1 MKKKIVSSLLCAV
14 MVGTM
19 LTGVTVQ
26 AEESKGDEAEISMFI
41 SQPEYADAIT
51 TLIEEYKNVEPGVT
65 INYETTQNDYPTLL
79 KAKLNSGECPDIFSS
94 TSGKEIETYKEYSL
108 DLTGEALVDAMDPN
122 VAAAMK
128 DANGEG
134 CYGLAIKGNYFGLI
148 YNQDLL
154 DQAGVEKVPETVAE
168 LEDCVAK
175 LTEAEIT
182 PFTSGF
188 GEWWVFKH
196 VFQHYAAA
204 STDDYQKLIA
214 GFEDGSD
221 SLSNYPIIADNFFN
235 FVDLVKDNGDQKP
248 LETDLSGEEAAFAS
262 GKAAIMVG
270 QGAWVEQDL
279 MKINPEL
286 KITFAGYPVSDDAAD
301 CQVITGSDQA
311 LRVNKDSEN
320 KEAVL
325 NFLNWWYT
333 SDYGKAWFT
342 DVAGVVPPIKGDFES
357 DYEVVKQGSASVE
370 EKGAAPLGVIYST
383 DSFHQAFGEAMQ
395 AYVEGST
402 SKEDTIKTIEQKIQE
417 IDGASN

>member
-1 MKKKIVSSLLCAV
+1 MKKKLISVMLCAA
-14 MVGTM
+14 MATTM
-19 LTGVTVQ
+19 FSSVAVH
-26 AEESKGDEAEISMFI
+26 AEGDDEGEIYMFI

-51 TLIEEYKNVEPGVT
+51 TLIDEYKNVEPGVT

-79 KAKLNSGECPDIFSS
+79 KAKLNSGVCPDIFSS

-108 DLTGEALVDAMDPN
+108 DLTGQPLVDAMDDN

-134 CYGLAIKGNYFGLI
+134 CYGVAIKGNYFGLI

-154 DQAGVEKVPETVAE
+154 DKAGVEKVPETMTE
-168 LEDCVAK
+168 LKDCVEK
-175 LTEAEIT
+175 LKAADIT
-182 PFTSGF
+182 PFTD
-188 GEWWVFKH
+188 
-196 VFQHYAAA
+196 AA
-204 STDDYQKLIA
+204 SDDVQKLIA

-221 SLSNYPIIADNFFN
+221 SLNNYPVLTDNFFD

-270 QGAWVEQDL
+270 QGAWVEGDL
-279 MKINPEL
+279 MKINPDL
-286 KITFAGYPVSDDAAD
+286 KITFSGYPVDEDASH

-320 KEAVL
+320 KDIVL

-333 SDYGKAWFT
+333 SDYGQSWFT
-342 DVAGVVPPIKGDFES
+342 DVAGVVPPIKGDFDTE
-357 DYEVVKQGSASVE
+357 YEVIKQGSASVE
-370 EKGAAPLGVIYST
+370 EKGAAPLAVIYST
-383 DSFHQAFGEAMQ
+383 DSLHQAFGEAMQ
-395 AYVEGST
+395 AYVEGSA
-402 SKEDTIKTIEQKIQE
+402 SKEDTISTIEQKYQE